1 VQVVEYRDIQF
12 TKDAAVLEGM
22 GLAGLGK
29 SESALDE
36 LRRKGL
42 R

>member
-1 VQVVEYRDIQF
+1 VVEYADVQF
-12 TKDAAVLEGM
+12 TKDAAVLEGI
-22 GLAGLGK
+22 GLGGLGK
-29 SESALDE
+29 SESALEE